1 MSFLFG
7 WVARSRGLFADNKG
21 PWGSPPSGGGGSD
34 EPTPGPWG
42 KNAPPKRPRGDGLG
56 GGVSSLEE
64 FLERNKRRF
73 GGGGPGGSG
82 GGGVPTI
89 GDRSIYFWAAI
100 GFVTLWLLF
109 TTFHR
114 IAPEERGVVT
124 MFGRYHATLEPGI
137 GMTLPAPISSVQKV
151 NVAEIRGVDVGSAT
165 EETLVL
171 TGDQNLVDIAY
182 RVLWSIRDPEQFL
195 FELRTPEDTISQV
208 AESSMRQVVSQMSL
222 NDVLGI
228 RRGEIEARVRDEI
241 QRTLERYQSGV
252 IIRNVSIRQADPPGS
267 VNEAFKDVTA
277 AQQDAESEINK
288 ANAYALQLRQLAQG
302 EATAFTK
309 VYEQY
314 TLAPDVTRK
323 RMYYETMER
332 ILRNVEKTIVETPG
346 VTPYLPINQM
356 QQPRAPR
363 PQQQQQGSGQ

>member
-1 MSFLFG
+1 MSVFSA

-21 PWGSPPSGGGGSD
+21 PWGSPPSGGSND
-34 EPTPGPWG
+34 PTPGPWG
-42 KNAPPKRPRGDGLG
+42 KSAPKRPRGDGLG

-64 FLERNKRRF
+64 FLERNRRRF
-73 GGGGPGGSG
+73 GGTG
-82 GGGVPTI
+82 GGGGGGGGARFVP
-89 GDRSIYFWAAI
+89 DRSLYFWAAI
-100 GFVTLWLLF
+100 AFFSLWLVF
-109 TTFHR
+109 TSIHR
-114 IAPEERGVVT
+114 IAPDEQGVVT
-124 MFGRYHATLEPGI
+124 VFGRYHNTLNSGVSF
-137 GMTLPAPISSVQKV
+137 TLPAPISRVQKV
-151 NVAEIRGVDVGSAT
+151 NVAEIRGVDVGSPT

-195 FELRTPEDTISQV
+195 FELRTPEDTIRQV
-208 AESSMRQVVSQMSL
+208 AESAMRQVVSQMSL
-222 NDVLGI
+222 NDVLGV
-228 RRGEIEARVRDEI
+228 RRGEIEARVREEI
-241 QRTLERYQSGV
+241 QQTLERYDSGV
-252 IIRNVSIRQADPPGS
+252 IIRNVSIRQADPPGA

-302 EATAFTK
+302 EATAFDK

-314 TLAPDVTRK
+314 QLAPDVTRK

-346 VTPYLPINQM
+346 VTPYLPLNQL
-356 QQPRAPR
+356 QQPPR
-363 PQQQQQGSGQ
+363 PSPSQSQGTGAGR